1 MSPQPTNPSTSQSPP
16 PSRAHSPAGGG
27 PPSLPGFVFGGLAA
41 GIVVGLLFG
50 TLDGIVAGRRTE
62 LAGAGAWLSCLVRS
76 IAISSG
82 IFAVVG
88 ALAGIPSW
96 LLRSSGWGRLGVG
109 LPFGMAFALGSFLE
123 IYWWSRAPLGTLTF
137 GFADYGLPALHWK
150 RMVVTAAFAVLSLG
164 LGALAAWL
172 VARTST
178 ALRGSLVVASLGLG
192 ILGAYLLI
200 GGPGEDARGAVHDG
214 NRDLPNVIVFVVDA
228 LREDKCGPYGVS
240 RVPTPVMDSVA
251 ARGVTFENA
260 FVQAPFTWSSF
271 GSILTGKY
279 PRRHGLVKMAPGV
292 RMADNE
298 TLALHLDVAERLDGS
313 GALRSDDYVGAAFM
327 TGTLSHGSGLLRG
340 FDHYY
345 EAMVGHSLTDGEDP
359 WSVFRSELLVSI
371 FRNKLI
377 QRVEEAPVTRVAMDW
392 FEEHGDRRFVS
403 LVHYYSTHTPW
414 DPPARFREPYC
425 DPDYRGPFENGFYS
439 YHREGMEAENYEP
452 SEEELA
458 FIRGLYD
465 GGVAQA
471 DWMIGQVLEELE
483 RQGVLENTIVVV
495 TSDHGEELY
504 DHQLWEHNWMYETN
518 LRIPLIMMGPG
529 IPENTRVPALV
540 ETIDLVPTICELI
553 GVRPPHHP
561 EEPEGRGLIDGVSL
575 LPLMRG
581 EVDSVKE
588 YVFAEN
594 GLYTSVSDGKWKL
607 IVDPGVLSEGAFEYL
622 AEGWP
627 GTRGEDFLPSR
638 LFDLEHDRDELANLF
653 DPSHPEVVR
662 LIAVLR
668 DFDQR
673 MPTPYSEI
681 VKSARDIESMAER
694 LEALGYTSDGIGH
707 GNQAPST
714 PGDGSGD

>member
-1 MSPQPTNPSTSQSPP
+1 MSPQPTQSPTSDPSTPGIPGSILGFLL
-16 PSRAHSPAGGG
+16 AG
-27 PPSLPGFVFGGLAA
+27 VAA
-41 GIVVGLLFG
+41 GVVVGLLFG
-50 TLDGIVAGRRTE
+50 TLDGVVAGRRTS
-62 LAGAGAWLSCLVRS
+62 LSGAGPWFTCVVRS
-76 IAISSG
+76 VAISAG

-88 ALAGIPSW
+88 GLAGLLAWP
-96 LLRSSGWGRLGVG
+96 LRSTFLGRLGAG
-109 LPFGMAFALGSFLE
+109 FPFGLAFALGAFLE

-150 RMVVTAAFAVLSLG
+150 RMVVTAAFALLSLG
-164 LGALAAWL
+164 LGALAGWV
-172 VARTST
+172 VARSSILLRRTVFAVSFAI
-178 ALRGSLVVASLGLG
+178 AL
-192 ILGAYLLI
+192 LGAYLLL
-200 GGPGEDARGAVHDG
+200 GGPGEDPRGVVHDG

-228 LREDKCGPYGVS
+228 LREDKCGPYGGT
-240 RVPTPVMDSVA
+240 RIPTPVMDSVA

-260 FVQAPFTWSSF
+260 FVEAPFTWSSF

-292 RMADNE
+292 RMADNQ

-313 GALRSDDYVGAAFM
+313 GPLTRDDYVGAAFM

-345 EAMVGHSLTDGEDP
+345 EAMVGHSLTDGDDP

-371 FRNKLI
+371 FRNKMI
-377 QRVEEAPVTRVAMDW
+377 QRVEEAPVSRVAVDW
-392 FEEHGDRRFVS
+392 FRGNADRRFVS
-403 LVHYYSTHTPW
+403 MVHYYSTHTPW

-504 DHQLWEHNWMYETN
+504 DHGLWEHNWMYETN

-529 IPENTRVPALV
+529 IPKDTRVPALV

-553 GVRPPHHP
+553 GVEPPHHP

-575 LPLMRG
+575 VPLMRG
-581 EVDSVKE
+581 EVDSVKDH
-588 YVFAEN
+588 VFAEN

-607 IVDPGVLSEGAFEYL
+607 IVDPGLLEEGAFEFL

-627 GTRGEDFLPSR
+627 GTRGGDFLPSR
-638 LFDLEHDRDELANLF
+638 LFDLEHDRGEYANLF
-653 DPSHPEVVR
+653 EPDHPEARR

-673 MPTPYSEI
+673 MPTPHSEI
-681 VKSARDIESMAER
+681 VKSARDINSTSN
-694 LEALGYTSDGIGH
+694 LLNSLGYTEEGVGH
-707 GNQAPST
+707 GVKDSKNPR
-714 PGDGSGD
+714 DGSGD